1 MAEKTTK
8 YTVQLL
14 KVKGQDSYNRRSNED
29 RRKRTDRRTGGD
41 RRHGWGRIDDS
52 LLEGA
57 MTTAATLVFQFS
69 RPFTI
74 ILGYIDLLAD
84 SARDE
89 NSRTKLKIIK
99 EQLELIS
106 RILNNFR
113 ELDRYHT
120 KEIDGLRILDI
131 EVDDPGRD

>member
-1 MAEKTTK
+1 MVEKTTK

-14 KVKGQDSYNRRSNED
+14 KVKGQDSSNRRSSQD
-29 RRKRTDRRTGGD
+29 RRKRTDRRSGGD
-41 RRHGWGRIDDS
+41 RRLGWGKIEDS

-84 SARDE
+84 NAQDE
-89 NSRTKLKIIK
+89 DTRAKLKIIK
-99 EQLELIS
+99 DQLELIG

-113 ELDRYHT
+113 ELDRYQT
-120 KEIDGLRILDI
+120 KEIDGLNILDI
-131 EVDDPGRD
+131 EVDEPDRD